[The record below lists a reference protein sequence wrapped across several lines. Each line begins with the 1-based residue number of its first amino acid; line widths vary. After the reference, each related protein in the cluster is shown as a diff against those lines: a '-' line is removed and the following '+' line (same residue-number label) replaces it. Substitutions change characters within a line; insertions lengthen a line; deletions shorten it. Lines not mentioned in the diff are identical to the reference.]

1 MSKGSLLMGTA
12 GGKLGNMVLFRAG
25 GQERQRAYVSTV
37 ANPRSDAQMRTRI
50 RFASA
55 GLAFRQFGIAT
66 DRMRLAK
73 VGTTR
78 YNAFMKENWAIAPYM
93 PPSSTPL
100 PLYAPWVVSNGSLLT
115 TWTPSYTWQ
124 QLAGSFGIY
133 SESFLRT
140 VVSVDLA
147 LTDIAAARQQTEYAT
162 HGVQMILE
170 LIWNKLGLPFTHHI
184 CSVAADGAYQEL
196 EDTVP
201 LIQAD
206 TTPRFAEVWP
216 TSDFVTSL
224 GDGGLSIAA
233 TGVVSSVASRS
244 DPMGGTGVSGRL
256 YYIDNNPFWDNLTLY
271 FDEEDEDA
279 GTQRFVLAWKPFNN
293 YVSTTPENQRDLME
307 AAWIANG
314 ETNETSRAVI
324 HFAGRGA
331 QYAAT
336 NTSERAFEI
345 CVPYW
350 RSADAA
356 LNQAVYGS

>member
-37 ANPRSDAQMRTRI
+37 ANPRTDSQMRTRI

-66 DRMRLAK
+66 DRMKLAK

-78 YNAFMKENWAIAPYM
+78 YNAFVRENWAIAPYM
-93 PPSSTPL
+93 PRNSDPF

-124 QLAGSFGIY
+124 QPSDPLATY
-133 SESFLRT
+133 SNSYFRSL
-140 VVSVDLA
+140 VSVDIALA
-147 LTDIAAARQQTEYAT
+147 DIAAARQQTEYAT

-170 LIWNKLGLPFTHHI
+170 LIWNKLGLPLTHHI
-184 CSVAADGAYQEL
+184 CSVVADGAADAL
-196 EDTVP
+196 ESQVP

-216 TSDFVTSL
+216 TSDYVTSL
-224 GDGGLSIAA
+224 RDGGLEIAA
-233 TGVVSSVASRS
+233 NGIVSVNLNGS
-244 DPMGGTGVSGRL
+244 DPMGGTGLSSRF
-256 YYIDNNPFWDNLTLY
+256 YRIDNNPFWNNLTLY
-271 FDEEDEDA
+271 FDSAVDGDE
-279 GTQRFVLAWKPFNN
+279 TQTFYLGWKPYNN
-293 YVSTTPENQRDLME
+293 YTTTTAENQRDVME
-307 AAWIANG
+307 AAWIADG
-314 ETNETSRAVI
+314 ETNETSRGVI
-324 HFAGRGA
+324 QFAGRGA
-331 QYAAT
+331 QYATT
-336 NTSERAFEI
+336 NASERAFEI

-356 LNQAVYGS
+356 LNEAVYGG

>member
-1 MSKGSLLMGTA
+1 MSRGSLLMGTA
-12 GGKLGNMVLFRAG
+12 GGKLGNMVLYRAG

-37 ANPRSDAQMRTRI
+37 ANPRSDSQMRTRI

-55 GLAFRQFGIAT
+55 GLAFRQFGTAT
-66 DRMRLAK
+66 ERMKLAK

-78 YNAFMKENWAIAPYM
+78 YNAFVRENWAIAPYM
-93 PPSSTPL
+93 PRNSSPF

-115 TWTPSYTWQ
+115 TFTPSFTWQ
-124 QLAGSFGIY
+124 QLAGASGTYSDSFI
-133 SESFLRT
+133 RT

-147 LTDIAAARQQTEYAT
+147 LADIAAARQQSEFTT

-170 LIWNKLGLPFTHHI
+170 LIWNKLGLPYTHHI
-184 CSVAADGAYQEL
+184 CSVAADGADDTL
-196 EDTVP
+196 ETQVP

-216 TSDFVTSL
+216 TSDYVTNL

-233 TGVVSSVASRS
+233 DGVVTSVARDS
-244 DPMGGTGVSGRL
+244 DPMGGTGLSGRL
-256 YYIDNNPFWDNLTLY
+256 YYIDNSPFWDNLTLY
-271 FDEEDEDA
+271 FDEADEDA
-279 GTQRFVLAWKPFNN
+279 GTQRFVLGWKPYNN
-293 YVSTTPENQRDLME
+293 YATGTTAENRDVME

-314 ETNETSRAVI
+314 ETNETSRGVI
-324 HFAGRGA
+324 QFAGRGA

-336 NTSERAFEI
+336 NASERAFEI

-356 LNQAVYGS
+356 LNEAVYGS